1 MNLFNY
7 RLIVSSVRE
16 DIEKKI
22 RFTEINVVDANIEG
36 RYIYHYMV
44 FYVSRDFCKREE
56 KNGGS
61 SYSSQRLKVL
71 TQPKTVIY

>member
-22 RFTEINVVDANIEG
+22 RVTEINVVDANIEG
-36 RYIYHYMV
+36 RYIYYTV

-56 KNGGS
+56 KNGRS